1 MRAGLTIDNP
11 QVSIAMRIPR
21 ERGPRGRRMA
31 RFRLPPRG
39 LERSRGS
46 FRRVK
51 RHPELDPL
59 LAGRQRFQSSDRRSC
74 YTRNRRRSART
85 NCAKIARR
93 RPPGDRAAAGANGR
107 SLSVRRHFVK
117 RAKIVTVKELPGLS
131 QNEAVETGRKMFEE
145 NASSYDGVG
154 ALEPYSKDLQAGSH
168 SEDTIETVP
177 GAENCSLCCRAP
189 NRARS
194 TCKSPV
200 QAPPRQSPPA
210 SS

>member
-1 MRAGLTIDNP
+1 
-11 QVSIAMRIPR
+11 
-21 ERGPRGRRMA
+21 
-31 RFRLPPRG
+31 
-39 LERSRGS
+39 
-46 FRRVK
+46 
-51 RHPELDPL
+51 
-59 LAGRQRFQSSDRRSC
+59 
-74 YTRNRRRSART
+74 
-85 NCAKIARR
+85 
-93 RPPGDRAAAGANGR
+93 
-107 SLSVRRHFVK
+107 VRRHFVK
-117 RAKIVTVKELPGLS
+117 RAKIVAVIVAVKELPGFS

-177 GAENCSLCCRAP
+177 GAQNCSLCCRAP

-200 QAPPRQSPPA
+200 EAPPRQSPPA